1 MFTTSNSTT
10 KSWILLFVAIA
21 VTVLFMI
28 FAEPVFTTF
37 YIGTDSFAD
46 AMYDFNLYFSLATY
60 ISLVVWVVAILYY
73 WIIDQVKLSSFVGWA
88 LFCVLA
94 VAAAPGVAYFYPV
107 SVFDAE
113 NLEFM
118 ADLPGLA
125 IVAVPI
131 ALVEYFIVSFG
142 LKDFSSNCSTRPF

>member
-10 KSWILLFVAIA
+10 KSWILLVVAIA
-21 VTVLFMI
+21 VTALFMI

-37 YIGTDSFAD
+37 YVGTDNFAD

-60 ISLVVWVVAILYY
+60 ISLIVWVFAILYY
-73 WIIDQVKLSSFVGWA
+73 WVLDQVKLSSFVGWA
-88 LFCVLA
+88 LFFVLG
-94 VAAAPGVAYFYPV
+94 VAGAPLVAYFYPI

-118 ADLPGLA
+118 SDMPGFA
-125 IVAVPI
+125 IVSVPL
-131 ALVEYFIVSFG
+131 ALVEYLIVSLG
-142 LKDFSSNCSTRPF
+142 IKDFSTNCSTRPF

>member
-10 KSWILLFVAIA
+10 KSWILLVVAIA
-21 VTVLFMI
+21 VTALFMI

-37 YIGTDSFAD
+37 YVGTDNFAD

-60 ISLVVWVVAILYY
+60 ISLIVWVFAILYY
-73 WIIDQVKLSSFVGWA
+73 WVLDQVKLSSFVGWA
-88 LFCVLA
+88 LFFVLA
-94 VAAAPGVAYFYPV
+94 VVGAPLVAYFYPV

-118 ADLPGLA
+118 SDMPGFA
-125 IVAVPI
+125 IVSVPL
-131 ALVEYFIVSFG
+131 ALVEYLIVSLG
-142 LKDFSSNCSTRPF
+142 IKDFSTNCSTRPF